1 MKKLF
6 LFLLINLFVVSIHSQ
21 NSKLEGIVIDSKSNP
36 IIGATVKLLNS
47 TVGVVT
53 DLDGKFSL
61 SVPQKG
67 ELQIS
72 FVGYKAQT
80 FSLNKLPAGEILK
93 VVLVEDTEMLDEL
106 VVVGYAVQ
114 KKATLTGSVSVVGNE
129 KLTTTPNE
137 NIVNMMSG
145 KLPGIRIRQ
154 YNGEPGA
161 FASSFDIRGLGEPLI
176 VINGVPSENA
186 DFQRLNANDIESISV
201 LKDAAAAIYGV
212 KAANGVVLVTTKKGT
227 SATEGKVDISYSIN
241 QGWQFFQRVP
251 EPCGVFDYMMLK
263 NELKQRQESYSHLG
277 EPMPTPEFTEENINM
292 YRTGELIGTNW
303 SDGVLKNLAPQ
314 TQHNLS
320 MNGSTGKIDYYFNL
334 GYLKQGGLFKTNDIR
349 YERWNFRSNAVVRIV
364 KGLKAEINLSGYID
378 EKHRT
383 LSDVN
388 EIYKMVW
395 MLQPTVPAYANNNP
409 LYPGVTDDNKN
420 PLIISYADKAG
431 YNNNYNKAFQG
442 QLALE
447 YDFSFIKGLKA
458 RIMYNYNLK
467 HSEYKRMA
475 KQFSMYTYNPEKQE
489 YLPHLSEERSS
500 YSHDYSP
507 TSNTLLQTQLSY
519 NNTFEDKH
527 NVAATLVYEEMSNYW
542 DNLNAKR
549 FLELPIY
556 ELFTGVDNGQIG
568 KSNGRGEDAKKSFIG
583 RFAYDYASKYLVDFA
598 FRYDG
603 SSKFS
608 SDSRWGFFPSAS
620 VGWRISEENF
630 MKESSFL
637 SFINNLKVRASYGV
651 MGDDSALSY
660 QYLSGYSYPN
670 RDAGFIFNDIFYNG
684 LKSRGVANPNLT
696 WFKAK
701 TFNVGIDANAWNGLL
716 GASFDYFV
724 RDRDGL
730 LATRSTTIPGTVGV
744 ELPQENLNSDR
755 AAGWEL
761 TLTHHN
767 EISDFKYDVSVNI
780 SSTRTRNKHV
790 ESQPFG
796 NSYEYWRNSTA
807 NRYTDVWWGK
817 LYGGQFTSYD
827 QIMNHPIRNSAVPG
841 DFYYED
847 WNNDGK
853 VDDLDIVPIGI
864 KNLPLINYGINLS
877 ASWKNFDIDLVFQGS
892 ARYYTQFDSF
902 YATPAMW
909 GRNSLDKFLDRWHTK
924 VPNTNMYDPTTEWVA
939 GYYPTTG
946 SPEPEGGESTR
957 GIKNASYLR
966 LKSAELGYTLPKKY
980 LKAVHIQNLRVY
992 LSGYNLFTI
1001 TGLRDADPEH
1011 PSAKAQGDYQ
1021 TGAYPINSSFNIGA
1035 NITF

>member
-334 GYLKQGGLFKTNDIR
+334 GYLKQGGLFKSNDIR

-475 KQFSMYTYNPEKQE
+475 KQFSMYT
-489 YLPHLSEERSS
+489 
-500 YSHDYSP
+500 
-507 TSNTLLQTQLSY
+507 
-519 NNTFEDKH
+519 
-527 NVAATLVYEEMSNYW
+527 
-542 DNLNAKR
+542 
-549 FLELPIY
+549 
-556 ELFTGVDNGQIG
+556 
-568 KSNGRGEDAKKSFIG
+568 
-583 RFAYDYASKYLVDFA
+583 
-598 FRYDG
+598 
-603 SSKFS
+603 
-608 SDSRWGFFPSAS
+608 
-620 VGWRISEENF
+620 
-630 MKESSFL
+630 
-637 SFINNLKVRASYGV
+637 
-651 MGDDSALSY
+651 
-660 QYLSGYSYPN
+660 
-670 RDAGFIFNDIFYNG
+670 
-684 LKSRGVANPNLT
+684 
-696 WFKAK
+696 
-701 TFNVGIDANAWNGLL
+701 
-716 GASFDYFV
+716 
-724 RDRDGL
+724 
-730 LATRSTTIPGTVGV
+730 
-744 ELPQENLNSDR
+744 
-755 AAGWEL
+755 
-761 TLTHHN
+761 
-767 EISDFKYDVSVNI
+767 
-780 SSTRTRNKHV
+780 
-790 ESQPFG
+790 
-796 NSYEYWRNSTA
+796 
-807 NRYTDVWWGK
+807 
-817 LYGGQFTSYD
+817 
-827 QIMNHPIRNSAVPG
+827 
-841 DFYYED
+841 
-847 WNNDGK
+847 
-853 VDDLDIVPIGI
+853 
-864 KNLPLINYGINLS
+864 
-877 ASWKNFDIDLVFQGS
+877 
-892 ARYYTQFDSF
+892 
-902 YATPAMW
+902 
-909 GRNSLDKFLDRWHTK
+909 
-924 VPNTNMYDPTTEWVA
+924 
-939 GYYPTTG
+939 
-946 SPEPEGGESTR
+946 
-957 GIKNASYLR
+957 
-966 LKSAELGYTLPKKY
+966 
-980 LKAVHIQNLRVY
+980 
-992 LSGYNLFTI
+992 
-1001 TGLRDADPEH
+1001 
-1011 PSAKAQGDYQ
+1011 
-1021 TGAYPINSSFNIGA
+1021 
-1035 NITF
+1035 